1 MQYSTEI
8 LTDANFDE
16 ELEKLCDLIGRHH
29 SSYDEFV
36 SKLSSDYKMQTH
48 DLGFEEWL
56 SCNIKSST
64 NMKGD
69 FTTAVQSGKL
79 AYQFGNGFIILDFEE
94 VL

>member
-8 LTDANFDE
+8 LTDDNFDK
-16 ELEKLCDLIGRHH
+16 ELEKLCDLIGKPY

-36 SKLSSDYKMQTH
+36 SELSSDYKMQTH

-64 NMKGD
+64 NIKGD
-69 FTTAVQSGKL
+69 FTTAFQSGKL

>member
-36 SKLSSDYKMQTH
+36 SELPSEYKMQTH

-56 SCNIKSST
+56 LYSVKPGT
-64 NMKGD
+64 NVKGD
-69 FTTAVQSGKL
+69 FTTVFQSGKL